1 MEPLPL
7 VPLRP
12 EVEIPRHRWSAPHS
26 PLVIA
31 IALLSLSW
39 LSALAATAVRPVPPH
54 RAAAPTPAEVHRMR
68 RCRDRMTRLEPAPT
82 PVEVSEPV
90 TP

>member
-7 VPLRP
+7 LPLRP

-39 LSALAATAVRPVPPH
+39 LSALAATAVRPVRSH
-54 RAAAPTPAEVHRMR
+54 RTIAPTPAEVHKMR
-68 RCRDRMTRLEPAPT
+68 RCRDRMTRLEPAP
-82 PVEVSEPV
+82 VVSEPA